1 MGDIKKL
8 AVLVSGNGSNLQSI
22 IDSINIG
29 EINANI
35 SLVISNIETAFA
47 LTRAKQENLNSAF
60 LNHKNFSSRENF
72 DQALSELLI
81 KHEVDLIV
89 LAGFMRI
96 LSNSFIEKFN
106 RKIINIHP
114 SLLPKYPG
122 LNTHEKVINNKDKFH
137 GVTIHL
143 VDEGLDSGPIIAQAR
158 FVATKY
164 KDIDGLITKV
174 HSIEHKLYPMIIKM
188 IVEGEINLNEL
199 NGKNFKCYEDEF
211 DL

>member
-29 EINANI
+29 NINADI
-35 SLVISNIETAFA
+35 SLVISNIESAFA
-47 LTRAKQENLNSAF
+47 LKRAKKENLKSAF
-60 LNHKNFSSRENF
+60 LNHKNFSSRESF
-72 DQALSELLI
+72 DQALSDLLI

-122 LNTHEKVINNKDKFH
+122 LKTHEKVINNKDKYH

-158 FVATKY
+158 FEATKY
-164 KDIDGLITKV
+164 KDIDSLITKV
-174 HSIEHKLYPMIIKM
+174 HSLEHKLYPLIIKM

-199 NGKNFKCYEDEF
+199 NGKDFKCYEDEL

>member
-29 EINANI
+29 DINANI

-47 LTRAKQENLNSAF
+47 LKRAKKENLKSAF
-60 LNHKNFSSRENF
+60 LNHKNFSSRESF

-81 KHEVDLIV
+81 KHEIDLIV

-96 LSNSFIEKFN
+96 LSNSFTEKFN

-122 LNTHEKVINNKDKFH
+122 LNTHEKVINNKEKFH

-143 VDEGLDSGPIIAQAR
+143 VDEGLDSGPIIAQAK
-158 FVATKY
+158 FEATKY
-164 KDIDGLITKV
+164 KDIDSLITKV
-174 HSIEHKLYPMIIKM
+174 HSLEHKLYPLIIKM

-199 NGKNFKCYEDEF
+199 NGKDFKCYEDEL

>member
-22 IDSINIG
+22 VDSINIG

-60 LNHKNFSSRENF
+60 LNHKNFSSRESF

-158 FVATKY
+158 FKATKY
-164 KDIDGLITKV
+164 KGIDSLITKV
-174 HSIEHKLYPMIIKM
+174 HSLEHKLYPLIIKM
-188 IVEGEINLNEL
+188 IVEGEINLDEL
-199 NGKNFKCYEDEF
+199 NGKNFKCYEDEL

>member
-35 SLVISNIETAFA
+35 SLVISNIETAYA

-60 LNHKNFSSRENF
+60 LNHKNFSSRESF

-96 LSNSFIEKFN
+96 LSNGFIEKFN

-158 FVATKY
+158 FKANKY
-164 KDIDGLITKV
+164 KDVDSLITKV
-174 HSIEHKLYPMIIKM
+174 HSLEHKLYPLIIKM

>member
-29 EINANI
+29 DINANI
-35 SLVISNIETAFA
+35 SLVISNIESAFA
-47 LTRAKQENLNSAF
+47 LKRAKKENLKSAF
-60 LNHKNFSSRENF
+60 LNHKNFSSRESF

-96 LSNSFIEKFN
+96 LSNSFTEKFN

-122 LNTHEKVINNKDKFH
+122 LKTHEKVMNNKDKYH

-199 NGKNFKCYEDEF
+199 NGKDFKCYEDEF

>member
-29 EINANI
+29 DINANI
-35 SLVISNIETAFA
+35 SLVISNIESAFA
-47 LTRAKQENLNSAF
+47 LKRAKKENLKSAF
-60 LNHKNFSSRENF
+60 LNHKNFSSRESF

-122 LNTHEKVINNKDKFH
+122 LKTHEKVINNKDKYH

-199 NGKNFKCYEDEF
+199 NGKDFKCYEDEF

>member
-29 EINANI
+29 DINANI
-35 SLVISNIETAFA
+35 SLVISNVESAFA
-47 LTRAKQENLNSAF
+47 LKRAKKENLKSAF
-60 LNHKNFSSRENF
+60 LNHKNFSSRESF

-81 KHEVDLIV
+81 KHEIDLIV

-96 LSNSFIEKFN
+96 LSNSFTEKFN

-122 LNTHEKVINNKDKFH
+122 LKTHEKVINNKDKYH

-158 FVATKY
+158 FEATKY
-164 KDIDGLITKV
+164 KDIDSLITKV
-174 HSIEHKLYPMIIKM
+174 HSLEHKLYPLIIKM

-199 NGKNFKCYEDEF
+199 NGKDFKCYEDEF

>member
-29 EINANI
+29 DINANI
-35 SLVISNIETAFA
+35 SLVISNIESAFA
-47 LTRAKQENLNSAF
+47 LKRAKKENLKSAF
-60 LNHKNFSSRENF
+60 LNHKNFSSRESF

-96 LSNSFIEKFN
+96 LSNSFTEKFN

-122 LNTHEKVINNKDKFH
+122 LKTHEKVMNNKDKYH

>member
-35 SLVISNIETAFA
+35 SLVISNIETAYA
-47 LTRAKQENLNSAF
+47 LTRAKRENLNSAF
-60 LNHKNFSSRENF
+60 LNHKNFSSRESF

-158 FVATKY
+158 FKATKY
-164 KDIDGLITKV
+164 KDIESLITKV
-174 HSIEHKLYPMIIKM
+174 HSLEHKLYPLIIKM
-188 IVEGEINLNEL
+188 IVEREINLNEL
-199 NGKNFKCYEDEF
+199 SGKNFKCYEDEF

>member
-1 MGDIKKL
+1 M
-8 AVLVSGNGSNLQSI
+8 
-22 IDSINIG
+22 
-29 EINANI
+29 
-35 SLVISNIETAFA
+35 
-47 LTRAKQENLNSAF
+47 NSAF
-60 LNHKNFSSRENF
+60 LNHKNFSSRESF
-72 DQALSELLI
+72 DRALSELLI
-81 KHEVDLIV
+81 KHEIDLIV

-158 FVATKY
+158 FEATKY
-164 KDIDGLITKV
+164 KDIDSLITKV
-174 HSIEHKLYPMIIKM
+174 HSLEHKLYPLIIKM

>member
-29 EINANI
+29 DINADI
-35 SLVISNIETAFA
+35 SLVISNIESAFA
-47 LTRAKQENLNSAF
+47 LKRAKKENLKSAF
-60 LNHKNFSSRENF
+60 LNHNNFSSRESF

-81 KHEVDLIV
+81 KHEIDLIV

-96 LSNSFIEKFN
+96 LSNSFTEKFN

-122 LNTHEKVINNKDKFH
+122 LNTHEKVINNKDKYH

-158 FVATKY
+158 FEATKY
-164 KDIDGLITKV
+164 KDIDSLITKV
-174 HSIEHKLYPMIIKM
+174 HSLEHKLYPLIIKM

-199 NGKNFKCYEDEF
+199 NGKDFKCYEDEL

>member
-60 LNHKNFSSRENF
+60 LNHKNFSSRESF

-106 RKIINIHP
+106 KKIINIHP

-122 LNTHEKVINNKDKFH
+122 LKTHEKVINNKDKYH

-158 FVATKY
+158 FEATKY
-164 KDIDGLITKV
+164 KDIDSLITKV
-174 HSIEHKLYPMIIKM
+174 HSLEHKLYPLIIKM

-199 NGKNFKCYEDEF
+199 NGKDFKCYEDEL

>member
-47 LTRAKQENLNSAF
+47 LTRAKKENLNSAF

-72 DQALSELLI
+72 DKALSELLI

-96 LSNSFIEKFN
+96 LSNNFIEKFN
-106 RKIINIHP
+106 KKIINIHP

-122 LNTHEKVINNKDKFH
+122 LKTHEKVMDNKDKYH

-158 FVATKY
+158 FEATKY
-164 KDIDGLITKV
+164 KEINSLITKV
-174 HSIEHKLYPMIIKM
+174 HSIEHKLYPLIIKM
-188 IVEGEINLNEL
+188 IVEGEINLNEI

>member
-29 EINANI
+29 DINANI

-47 LTRAKQENLNSAF
+47 LKRAKKENLKSAF
-60 LNHKNFSSRENF
+60 LNHKNFSSRESF
-72 DQALSELLI
+72 DQELSELLI

-96 LSNSFIEKFN
+96 LSNSFIEKFH

-122 LNTHEKVINNKDKFH
+122 LKTHEKVINNKDKYH

-158 FVATKY
+158 FKANKY
-164 KDIDGLITKV
+164 KDVDSLITKV
-174 HSIEHKLYPMIIKM
+174 HSLEHKLYPLIIKM

-199 NGKNFKCYEDEF
+199 NGKDFKCYEDEL

>member
-47 LTRAKQENLNSAF
+47 LTRAKKENLNSAF

-72 DQALSELLI
+72 DKALSELLI

-96 LSNSFIEKFN
+96 LSNNFIEKFN
-106 RKIINIHP
+106 KKIINIHP

-122 LNTHEKVINNKDKFH
+122 LKTHEKVMDNKDKYH

-158 FVATKY
+158 FEATKY
-164 KDIDGLITKV
+164 KEINSLITKV
-174 HSIEHKLYPMIIKM
+174 HSIEHKLYPLIIKM

-199 NGKNFKCYEDEF
+199 NGKDFKCYEDEF

>member
-1 MGDIKKL
+1 LGDIKKL

-22 IDSINIG
+22 IDSINNG
-29 EINANI
+29 DINANI
-35 SLVISNIETAFA
+35 SLVISNVETAFA
-47 LTRAKQENLNSAF
+47 LKRAKKENLKSAF
-60 LNHKNFSSRENF
+60 LNHKNFSSRESF

-122 LNTHEKVINNKDKFH
+122 LKTHEKVINNKDKYH

-158 FVATKY
+158 FKATKY
-164 KDIDGLITKV
+164 EDIDSLITKV
-174 HSIEHKLYPMIIKM
+174 HSLEHKLYPLIIKM

-199 NGKNFKCYEDEF
+199 NGKDFKCYEDEF

>member
-60 LNHKNFSSRENF
+60 LNHKNFSSRESF

-158 FVATKY
+158 FKAAKY
-164 KDIDGLITKV
+164 RDIDSLITKV

>member
-29 EINANI
+29 EINATI

-47 LTRAKQENLNSAF
+47 LTRAKKENLNSAF
-60 LNHKNFSSRENF
+60 LNHKNFSSRESF
-72 DQALSELLI
+72 DQTLSELLI
-81 KHEVDLIV
+81 KYEVDLIV

-96 LSNSFIEKFN
+96 LSNSFIEKFY

-122 LNTHEKVINNKDKFH
+122 LKTHEKVMNNKDKYH

-158 FVATKY
+158 FEATKY
-164 KDIDGLITKV
+164 KDINNLITKV
-174 HSIEHKLYPMIIKM
+174 HSIEHKLYPLIIKM
-188 IVEGEINLNEL
+188 IVEEEINLKEL

>member
-60 LNHKNFSSRENF
+60 LNHKNFSSRESF

-174 HSIEHKLYPMIIKM
+174 HSIEHKLYPLIIKM

>member
-60 LNHKNFSSRENF
+60 LNHKNFSSRESF

-114 SLLPKYPG
+114 SLLPKYKG
-122 LNTHEKVINNKDKFH
+122 LNTHARAIAAKDKFS
-137 GVTIHL
+137 GCSVHL
-143 VDEGLDSGPIIAQAR
+143 VTSELDGGPVLDQSQIS
-158 FVATKY
+158 
-164 KDIDGLITKV
+164 IDKTDNVESLSTKV
-174 HSIEHKLYPMIIKM
+174 LKEEHILYPK
-188 IVEGEINLNEL
+188 VLLKFATELKNL
-199 NGKNFKCYEDEF
+199 
-211 DL
+211 

>member
-60 LNHKNFSSRENF
+60 LNHKNFSSRQSF

-158 FVATKY
+158 FKAAKY
-164 KDIDGLITKV
+164 RDIDSLITKV
-174 HSIEHKLYPMIIKM
+174 HSLEHKLYPLIIKM

-199 NGKNFKCYEDEF
+199 NGKNFKCYEDEL

>member
-35 SLVISNIETAFA
+35 SLVISNIETAYA
-47 LTRAKQENLNSAF
+47 LTRAKKENLNSAF
-60 LNHKNFSSRENF
+60 LNHKNFSSRESF
-72 DQALSELLI
+72 DQALSELLF

-96 LSNSFIEKFN
+96 LSNSFIEKFH

-122 LNTHEKVINNKDKFH
+122 LKTHEKVINNKDKYH

-158 FVATKY
+158 FEATKY
-164 KDIDGLITKV
+164 KDVDSLITKV
-174 HSIEHKLYPMIIKM
+174 HSLEHKLYPLIIKM
-188 IVEGEINLNEL
+188 IVGGEINLNEL
-199 NGKNFKCYEDEF
+199 NGKDFKCYEDEF

>member
-1 MGDIKKL
+1 M
-8 AVLVSGNGSNLQSI
+8 
-22 IDSINIG
+22 
-29 EINANI
+29 
-35 SLVISNIETAFA
+35 
-47 LTRAKQENLNSAF
+47 NSAF
-60 LNHKNFSSRENF
+60 LNHKKFSSRESF

-106 RKIINIHP
+106 KKIINIHP

-122 LNTHEKVINNKDKFH
+122 LKTHEKVMNNNDKYH

-158 FVATKY
+158 FKATKY
-164 KDIDGLITKV
+164 EDIDSLITKV
-174 HSIEHKLYPMIIKM
+174 HSLEHKLYPLIIKM
-188 IVEGEINLNEL
+188 IVEREINLNEL
-199 NGKNFKCYEDEF
+199 NGKDFNCYEDEF

>member
-35 SLVISNIETAFA
+35 SLVISNIETAYA
-47 LTRAKQENLNSAF
+47 LTRAKRENLNSAF
-60 LNHKNFSSRENF
+60 LNHKNFSSRESF

-96 LSNSFIEKFN
+96 LSNSFTEKFN

-122 LNTHEKVINNKDKFH
+122 LKTHEKVMNNKDKYH

-158 FVATKY
+158 FEVTKY
-164 KDIDGLITKV
+164 KDIDSLITKV
-174 HSIEHKLYPMIIKM
+174 HSLEHKLYPLIIKKV
-188 IVEGEINLNEL
+188 VEGEIKLNEI
-199 NGKNFKCYEDEF
+199 NGKDFKCYEDEF

>member
-1 MGDIKKL
+1 LGDIKKL

-35 SLVISNIETAFA
+35 SLVISNIETAYA
-47 LTRAKQENLNSAF
+47 LIRAKRENLNSAF
-60 LNHKNFSSRENF
+60 LNHKNFSSRESF

-106 RKIINIHP
+106 KKIINIHP

-122 LNTHEKVINNKDKFH
+122 LKTHEKVMNNNDKYH

>member
-60 LNHKNFSSRENF
+60 LNHKNFSSRESF

-96 LSNSFIEKFN
+96 LSNSFIEKFK

>member
-22 IDSINIG
+22 IDSINNG
-29 EINANI
+29 DINANI
-35 SLVISNIETAFA
+35 SLVISNVETAFA
-47 LTRAKQENLNSAF
+47 LKRAKKENLKSAF
-60 LNHKNFSSRENF
+60 LNHKNFSSRESF

-122 LNTHEKVINNKDKFH
+122 LKTHEKVINNKDKYH

-158 FVATKY
+158 FKATKY
-164 KDIDGLITKV
+164 EDIDSLITKV
-174 HSIEHKLYPMIIKM
+174 HSLEHKLYPLIIKM

-199 NGKNFKCYEDEF
+199 NGKDFKCYEDEF

>member
-60 LNHKNFSSRENF
+60 LNHKNFSSRESF

-143 VDEGLDSGPIIAQAR
+143 VDEGLDSGPIIAQDR
-158 FVATKY
+158 FKATKY
-164 KDIDGLITKV
+164 KDIESLITKV
-174 HSIEHKLYPMIIKM
+174 HSLEHKLYPLIIKM
-188 IVEGEINLNEL
+188 IVEREINLNEL
-199 NGKNFKCYEDEF
+199 NGKDFKCYEDEF

>member
-60 LNHKNFSSRENF
+60 LNHKNFSSRESF

-158 FVATKY
+158 FKAAKY
-164 KDIDGLITKV
+164 RDIDSLITKV
-174 HSIEHKLYPMIIKM
+174 HSIEHKLYPLIIKM

>member
-29 EINANI
+29 DINANI

-47 LTRAKQENLNSAF
+47 LKRAKKENLKSAF
-60 LNHKNFSSRENF
+60 LNHKNFSSRESF

-81 KHEVDLIV
+81 KHEIDLIV

-96 LSNSFIEKFN
+96 LSNSFTEKFN

-122 LNTHEKVINNKDKFH
+122 LKTHEKVINNKDKYH

-158 FVATKY
+158 FEATKY
-164 KDIDGLITKV
+164 KDIDSLITKV
-174 HSIEHKLYPMIIKM
+174 HSLEHKLYPLIIKM

-199 NGKNFKCYEDEF
+199 NGKDFKCYEDEL

>member
-35 SLVISNIETAFA
+35 SLVISNIETAYA
-47 LTRAKQENLNSAF
+47 LTRAKRENLNSAF
-60 LNHKNFSSRENF
+60 LNHKNFSSRESI

-96 LSNSFIEKFN
+96 LSNSFTEKFN

-174 HSIEHKLYPMIIKM
+174 HSIEHKLYPLIIKM
-188 IVEGEINLNEL
+188 IIEGEINLNEL
-199 NGKNFKCYEDEF
+199 SGKNFKCYEDEL

>member
-60 LNHKNFSSRENF
+60 LNHKNFSSRESF

-158 FVATKY
+158 FKAAKY
-164 KDIDGLITKV
+164 RDIDSLITKV
-174 HSIEHKLYPMIIKM
+174 HSIEHKLYPLIIKM
-188 IVEGEINLNEL
+188 IIEGEINLNEL